1 MSHLKLRPIADPF
14 VVAAPGGARV
24 RTRLHVDDADATV
37 LAAVG
42 RHLGVLA
49 GRDLACRCAEGRLD
63 AKGRAVSRRERKR
76 ALTAES
82 SSRWAGAV
90 TRTSE
95 DAWQLGWR
103 NLAAEQRSLRA
114 RVGRIRDRLAVPA
127 GERRGRVRGYATRQ
141 ERWEKQRRLQVLEA
155 RLREVDIRLKE
166 GRVSVC
172 RGGAGLARVRHH
184 LDAANLTEAEW
195 RGRWEARR
203 LFVCADG
210 EVSKQWGNETIRFNP
225 DDRWVEVKLPGPLT
239 HLANHPHGRYRL
251 ACPVV
256 FPHRGGDLAAQASGG
271 AVRYDI
277 SYEPQK
283 SRWYLDASWKTPDR
297 PAPDL
302 DVLRQKPV
310 LAVDVNAGHLAC
322 CVVDPSGNPVGR
334 PWTVLLDID
343 GLPTSTRDGRLRAAV
358 SALLTAAKDAGC
370 AALTI
375 EDLDFADAREQGREH
390 GGRRPSRGARG
401 RRFRRTVAGIPTAG
415 FRGRLTQMAATAD
428 LWVVAVDP
436 AYTSRWGAEH
446 WLAPLQHQFSPT
458 ASGHHAAAVVVGRRG
473 LGQRARRRGRCDP
486 TSAEH
491 GQGRATHSAVR
502 PTATPAGAVLTE
514 PHTRNPGNRGAR
526 GQPHQRH
533 KTRPADRPPP
543 ATRRPR
549 TVRSRPKPAA
559 PTATS

>member
-1 MSHLKLRPIADPF
+1 VSHLKLRPIADPF

-24 RTRLHVDDADATV
+24 RTRIHVDAADATV

-82 SSRWAGAV
+82 SSRWAGAL

-103 NLAAEQRSLRA
+103 NLVAEQRSLRA

-172 RGGAGLARVRHH
+172 RGGTGLARVRHH
-184 LDAANLTEAEW
+184 LDAAGLTEDAW

-210 EVSKQWGNETIRFNP
+210 EASKPWGNETIRFNP
-225 DDRWVEVKLPGPLT
+225 DERWVELRLPTPLV
-239 HLANHPHGRYRL
+239 HLANRPHGRYRL
-251 ACPVV
+251 ACLAV
-256 FPHRGGDLAAQASGG
+256 FPHRGDEVAAQTESG

-277 SYEPQK
+277 SYDPQK
-283 SRWYLDASWKTPDR
+283 NRWYLDASWKTPDR

-302 DVLRQKPV
+302 DVLRRQPV

-322 CVVDPSGNPVGR
+322 CVVDPSGNPLHR
-334 PWTVLLDID
+334 PWTVPLDLD
-343 GLPTSTRDGRLRAAV
+343 GLPASTRDGRLRGAV
-358 SALLTAAKDAGC
+358 SVLLAAATDACC
-370 AALTI
+370 AALVV
-375 EDLDFADAREQGREH
+375 EDLDFADARDQGRERH
-390 GGRRPSRGARG
+390 GNRPTRGARG
-401 RRFRRTVAGIPTAG
+401 RRFRRTVAGIPTAR
-415 FRGRLTQMAATAD
+415 FRGRLVQMAANVG

-436 AYTSRWGAEH
+436 AYTSMWGAEH
-446 WLAPLQHQFSPT
+446 WLGAVEEISPT

-486 TSAEH
+486 TPAEH
-491 GQGRATHSAVR
+491 GERRATHSAVR

-533 KTRPADRPPP
+533 KTQPADRPPP

-549 TVRSRPKPAA
+549 TVRSRPKPAS